1 MVQPDELRSVLSR
14 VAVLVQWWMRVVCP
28 HGEEGGARP
37 DRPL

>member
-14 VAVLVQWWMRVVCP
+14 VAVLVQWWMCVVCP